1 MEKLIED
8 VLERLKESNLHSA
21 VARQNIIRA
30 IMKEIRNKDK
40 GFFLNM
46 NRIDADIPEV
56 GDRLE
61 EEKWTCAICGK
72 STFKI
77 DFDHIGSKYNHLQCD
92 LKEEVE
98 MGSGIKHFKDDLKRQ
113 VYVEM
118 TSDGLPEGGDSQAVL
133 ESRKLVEEISSGA
146 KDLGYVFESP
156 DKGKTIFKRKIG
168 ENKKE
173 EITKE
178 QWEEYNRNR

>member
-8 VLERLKESNLHSA
+8 VLEMLKESNLHSA

-30 IMKEIRNKDK
+30 IMKEIRKKDR

-46 NRIDADIPEV
+46 STIDHDIPEV

-61 EEKWTCAICGK
+61 EEKWMCAICGK

-77 DFDHIGSKYNHLQCD
+77 DFDHIGSNYNHLRCE
-92 LKEEVE
+92 LREEE
-98 MGSGIKHFKDDLKRQ
+98 KMGSGIKQFKDDLKRQ

-133 ESRKLVEEISSGA
+133 ESRKLAEEISSGT

-156 DKGKTIFKRKIG
+156 DNGETIFKRKVG
-168 ENKKE
+168 EKKKE

-178 QWEEYNRNR
+178 QWKEYNRNR

>member
-8 VLERLKESNLHSA
+8 ILERLKESNLHSA
-21 VARQNIIRA
+21 VARQNIVRS
-30 IMKEIRNKDK
+30 IMKEIRKKNR

-46 NRIDADIPEV
+46 STIDDDIPEV

-61 EEKWTCAICGK
+61 EERWVCAICGK
-72 STFKI
+72 ST
-77 DFDHIGSKYNHLQCD
+77 Y
-92 LKEEVE
+92 EVE
-98 MGSGIKHFKDDLKRQ
+98 YDYMGSGTNHLGCELKVSEKNNNYVYSGDLQKQ
-113 VYVEM
+113 AYIEM

-133 ESRKLVEEISSGA
+133 ESHKLAEEISSGT

-156 DKGKTIFKRKIG
+156 DNGETIFKRKVG
-168 ENKKE
+168 EKKKE

-178 QWEEYNRNR
+178 QWKEYNRNR